1 MKLILR
7 FFSINYFKTSCL
19 DAEREYIEPTRIE
32 HSLSSWFGSYKNNK
46 K

>member
-7 FFSINYFKTSCL
+7 FFSINHFNCL